1 MPNPVAVEFSG
12 LPDSIISELILS
24 SVLKKEW
31 ASSEIQIP
39 QSGIWTPQYS
49 LHSTEER
56 GVKDGNLDKAWGRK
70 SVS

>member
-12 LPDSIISELILS
+12 LPDSISELILS
-24 SVLKKEW
+24 SVLKKES